1 MPRLQLLPFLS
12 YYEKIKRGGNPT
24 TTTTTQISV
33 KTLFKLVADKFIL
46 STREQ
51 SETLSA
57 KSLAFAVKCS
67 KRSFI

>member
-12 YYEKIKRGGNPT
+12 YYEKIKRGANP

>member
-12 YYEKIKRGGNPT
+12 YYEKIKRGENA

-51 SETLSA
+51 SETLFA

-67 KRSFI
+67 ERSFI

>member
-12 YYEKIKRGGNPT
+12 YYEKIKRGGNP